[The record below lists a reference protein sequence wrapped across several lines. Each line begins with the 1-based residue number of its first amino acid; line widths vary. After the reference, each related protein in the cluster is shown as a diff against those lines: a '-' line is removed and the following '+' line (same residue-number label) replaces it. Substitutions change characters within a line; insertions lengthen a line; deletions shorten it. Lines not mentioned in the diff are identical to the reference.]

1 MTGDSRSDA
10 AELMRQIEADGFRN
24 EAGPLSNSRDWI
36 ELKAMIESLI
46 RQRDRPG
53 LG

>member
-1 MTGDSRSDA
+1 MTDEIKFDA
-10 AELMRQIEADGFRN
+10 AELIRRIEARGFRN
-24 EAGPLSNSRDWI
+24 EAGSLVNSLDWI
-36 ELKAMIESLI
+36 ELKEMVEDLI